1 MSAMA
6 EPLPHAADANQASA
20 SDPSAS
26 AWVSANAGTGKT
38 EVLVRR
44 VLRLLLAGSEPQRIL
59 CLTYTKMAAAEMQ
72 NRLLKE
78 LAAWATLADATLR
91 DKLKALLVRPP
102 GDAEVK
108 AARRLFAQ
116 TLEAKGG
123 LKIYTIHGFCE
134 RLLQRF
140 PLEAEVTPH
149 FAVLDEAE
157 ASRLKGKAFD
167 AVMARAANERDG
179 PLGQAL
185 ARIVAVTVEDY
196 FRKIVDTVLARRGD
210 LSRMIALHEG
220 DPDWTKCEERCLK
233 SLFGIGEEVSEA
245 ELTAQLANV
254 LDDGDIDAMLAALD
268 GNGAESRTDQELK
281 DDLRAARSASGVAR
295 VAALKPIFLTTQN
308 EQRKTICSKGLRQ
321 AEPQRCAALDRAQS
335 RFAALVIQR
344 AQLACAEASA
354 AVLLLADTIQ
364 AEYDRAKESQAVLDY
379 DDLIFKTNAL
389 LSRAGA
395 AAWVLFKID
404 GGVDH
409 ILVDEAQ
416 DTNPEQWS
424 IIGCLAEEFF
434 AGVGASDR
442 PHTLFAVGDEKQS
455 IYSFQGADPARFGA
469 VGRTFRAKAMAI
481 EQIWNDVPL
490 TLSFRST
497 EAVLKAVDAVFSKR
511 PAAEGVLWGEG
522 DIIEHHAFRT
532 GQAGVVELWPVVTET
547 KIKPAEAFEPW
558 NEDAVPPHAVDV
570 LCGSIAGQIKAW
582 LDKGE
587 ALESE
592 GRKIKAGDI
601 LILVRRRDP
610 FIAPMI
616 RALKREKIAVAGAD
630 RMQLLQQIAVM
641 DLMVL
646 ADVLLMPEDD
656 LSLAVVL
663 KSPLFGLTDDD
674 LFEIAYERRTSLW
687 NVLQAKAKENARFK
701 EPADT
706 LSHWLSRVDLAPPY
720 EFFLELLG
728 ENGQEMRKR
737 MLTRLGPEAA
747 ESLDELLDL
756 ALAFDREA
764 PPSLQGLVNA
774 MRSTDVEIKRDMEQK
789 RDEVR
794 IMTVHGAKGLQ
805 APIVFLPDTCML
817 PRPQGASIHTLAR
830 HGFPPEEV
838 GHIVWPAGGNTLEHT
853 EEAKRIARKAEI
865 EEYHRLLYVAMTR
878 ARDRLYICGWEG
890 VKKREMN
897 CWYDL
902 VEQGL
907 SGLLTETAGYDGK
920 PVRRLT
926 SKQTVPVK
934 AAGEAE
940 AGIEAAELPDWAT
953 KPAPTER
960 SRQLLTPSG
969 LGALLGDTASPHPEQ
984 PPLGPKELA
993 DNRRFARGR
1002 LVHALLQHLP
1012 EVAAADREGAARNFV
1027 AARGRDLPEEMRQ
1040 EIVSETLAIVEDTRF
1055 SALFAPGS
1063 LSEVPVVARFDEGDG
1078 ARDLSGQIDR
1088 LAILDDALLVLDYKT
1103 NRPPPS
1109 TPDDV
1114 APGYIAQLAAYRAA
1128 LRLMFPERTLKAAI
1142 LWTDGPKLMEIP
1154 STLLDLAERRILQ
1167 ESPSLDVTGVRT

>member
-1 MSAMA
+1 MSAIP
-6 EPLPHAADANQASA
+6 EPLPHAADANQARA

-44 VLRLLLAGSEPQRIL
+44 VLRQLLAGSEPQRIL

-78 LAAWATLADATLR
+78 LAAWATMEDGTLR
-91 DKLKALLVRPP
+91 ERLASLLGRAP
-102 GDAEVK
+102 GDAEAK

-157 ASRLKGKAFD
+157 AVRLKGAAFD
-167 AVMARAANERDG
+167 AVMARAAADRDG

-185 ARIVAVTVEDY
+185 AKIVAVTVEDY
-196 FRKIVDTVLARRGD
+196 FRKIVDTVLGRRGD
-210 LSRMIALHEG
+210 LARMMALHEG
-220 DPDWTKCEERCLK
+220 DPDWTRCEERCLK
-233 SLFGIGEEVSEA
+233 RLFGLGEEVSEA
-245 ELTAQLANV
+245 ELTTQLADV
-254 LDDGDIDAMLAALD
+254 LADSDVEALLAALEV
-268 GNGAESRTDQELK
+268 NGEESRTDQELR
-281 DDLRAARSASGVAR
+281 DGLQATRAASGAVR
-295 VAALKPIFLTTQN
+295 VAALRPIFLTDKNTP
-308 EQRKTICSKGLRQ
+308 RRSVCSKTLRQ
-321 AEPQRCAALDRAQS
+321 AEPRLCAALDIAQG
-335 RFAALVIQR
+335 RFDRLATQR

-364 AEYDRAKESQAVLDY
+364 AEYDRAKQSEAVLDY
-379 DDLIFKTNAL
+379 DDLILKTNVL

-416 DTNPEQWS
+416 DTNPKQWS
-424 IIGCLAEEFF
+424 IIERLAEEFF
-434 AGVGASDR
+434 AGEGASDTLR
-442 PHTLFAVGDEKQS
+442 TLFAVGDEKQS
-455 IYSFQGADPARFGA
+455 IYSFQGADPVRFGT
-469 VGRTFRAKAMAI
+469 VGRRFRAKAMAI
-481 EQIWNDVPL
+481 EQTWNDVPL

-497 EAVLKAVDAVFSKR
+497 EAVLKAVDAVFNKR
-511 PAAEGVLWGEG
+511 PAAEGVIWHDG

-532 GQAGVVELWPVVTET
+532 GQAGLVELWPVVAET
-547 KIKPAEAFEPW
+547 KIEPAEAFEPW

-570 LCGSIAGQIKAW
+570 LCQRIAGQIKAW
-582 LDKGE
+582 LDKDE
-587 ALESE
+587 ELESE

-601 LILVRRRDP
+601 LILVRRREP
-610 FIAPMI
+610 FTAPMI

-641 DLMVL
+641 DLMAL

-663 KSPLFGLTDDD
+663 KSPMFGLNDDD
-674 LFEIAYERRTSLW
+674 LFELAFDRRTSLW
-687 NVLQAKAKENARFK
+687 NVLQAKAKENARFT
-701 EPADT
+701 EAAET
-706 LSHWLSRVDLAPPY
+706 LSRWLSRVDLTPPY

-728 ENGQEMRKR
+728 ESGQAMRKR

-747 ESLDELLDL
+747 ESLDEFLDL
-756 ALAFDREA
+756 ALGFDREA
-764 PPSLQGLVNA
+764 PPSLQGFVNA

-805 APIVFLPDTCML
+805 APIVFLPDTCMR
-817 PRPQGASIHTLAR
+817 PRPQGASIHLLAR
-830 HGFPPEEV
+830 HGVPPEEV
-838 GHIVWPAGGNTLEHT
+838 GHIVWPAGGNALTHI
-853 EEAKRIARKAEI
+853 EEAKDLARKAEL

-878 ARDRLYICGWEG
+878 ARDRLYVCGWQG
-890 VKKREMN
+890 VKKREDN

-907 SGLLTETAGYDGK
+907 RELLTEAAGYDGK
-920 PVRRLT
+920 PVQRLI
-926 SKQTVPVK
+926 SEQTVPVK
-934 AAGEAE
+934 APCEAE
-940 AGIEAAELPDWAT
+940 AAAAAELPDWAT
-953 KPAPTER
+953 QPAPAER
-960 SRQLLTPSG
+960 SRAILTPSG
-969 LGALLGDTASPHPEQ
+969 LGALLGDAAPAYPEQ
-984 PPLGPKELA
+984 PPLGPKALA

-1002 LVHALLQHLP
+1002 LVHTLLQHLP

-1027 AARGRDLPEEMRQ
+1027 AARGRDLPEEMRE
-1040 EIVSETLAIVEDTRF
+1040 EIVSETLAIVQDTRF
-1055 SALFAPGS
+1055 APLFAPGS
-1063 LSEVPVVARFDEGDG
+1063 LSEVPIVARLGEGDI
-1078 ARDLSGQIDR
+1078 SGQIDR
-1088 LAILDDALLVLDYKT
+1088 LAVLDDALLVLDYKT

-1109 TPDDV
+1109 VPDEV

-1128 LRLMFPERTLKAAI
+1128 LRLMFPERALRAAI
-1142 LWTDGPKLMEIP
+1142 IWTDGPKLMEIP
-1154 STLLDLAERRILQ
+1154 STLLDLAERRMLQ
-1167 ESPSLDVTGVRT
+1167 KGPSLDVAGART

>member
-1 MSAMA
+1 VSARP
-6 EPLPHAADANQASA
+6 ELLPYAADANQARA

-26 AWVSANAGTGKT
+26 AWVSASAGTGKT

-78 LAAWATLADATLR
+78 LAAWATLAE
-91 DKLKALLVRPP
+91 DKLRERLASLLGRGPD
-102 GDAEVK
+102 DAEAK
-108 AARRLFAQ
+108 SARRLFAQ

-157 ASRLKGKAFD
+157 AVRLKGAAFD
-167 AVMARAANERDG
+167 AVMARAAKERDG

-185 ARIVAVTVEDY
+185 AKIVAVTVEDH
-196 FRKIVDTVLARRGD
+196 FRKIVDTVLGRRGD
-210 LSRMIALHEG
+210 LARMMALHES
-220 DPDWTKCEERCLK
+220 DPDWTRREERCLK
-233 SLFGIGEEVSEA
+233 RLFGLGEEVSEV
-245 ELTAQLANV
+245 ELTAQLADV
-254 LDDGDIDAMLAALD
+254 LADSDIDALLAALE
-268 GNGAESRTDQELK
+268 GNGAESRTDQELR
-281 DDLRAARSASGVAR
+281 DGLRAARAATGSAR
-295 VAALKPIFLTTQN
+295 VAALRPIFLTDKNTP
-308 EQRKTICSKGLRQ
+308 RRSVCSKALRQ
-321 AEPQRCAALDRAQS
+321 AEPRLCAVLDLAQD
-335 RFAALVIQR
+335 RFDRLATQR

-364 AEYDRAKESQAVLDY
+364 AEYDRAKQSGAVLDY
-379 DDLIFKTNAL
+379 DDLILKTNVL

-404 GGVDH
+404 GGIDH

-424 IIGCLAEEFF
+424 IIERLAEEFF
-434 AGVGASDR
+434 AGEGASDTLR
-442 PHTLFAVGDEKQS
+442 TLFAVGDEKQS
-455 IYSFQGADPARFGA
+455 IYSFQGADPVRFGT
-469 VGRTFRAKAMAI
+469 VGRAFRAKAMAI
-481 EQIWNDVPL
+481 EQTWNDVPL

-511 PAAEGVLWGEG
+511 PAADGVIWNDG

-532 GQAGVVELWPVVTET
+532 GQAGLVELWPVVTET
-547 KIKPAEAFEPW
+547 KIEPAEAFEPW

-570 LCGSIAGQIKAW
+570 LCQRIAGQIKAW
-582 LDKGE
+582 LDKDE
-587 ALESE
+587 ELEPE

-601 LILVRRRDP
+601 LILVRRREP
-610 FIAPMI
+610 FTAPMI

-641 DLMVL
+641 DLMAL

-663 KSPLFGLTDDD
+663 KSPLFGLNDDD
-674 LFEIAYERRTSLW
+674 LFELAFDRRTSLW
-687 NVLQAKAKENARFK
+687 NVLQAKAKENARFT
-701 EPADT
+701 ESAET
-706 LSHWLSRVDLAPPY
+706 LSRWLSRVDLAPPY

-728 ENGQEMRKR
+728 ENGQAMRKR

-747 ESLDELLDL
+747 ESLDEFLDL
-756 ALAFDREA
+756 ALGFDRES
-764 PPSLQGLVNA
+764 PPSLQGFVNA

-817 PRPQGASIHTLAR
+817 PRRQGASIHLLAR
-830 HGFPPEEV
+830 HGVPPEEV
-838 GHIVWPAGGNTLEHT
+838 RHIVWPAGGNALEHI
-853 EEAKRIARKAEI
+853 EKAKDLARKAEL

-878 ARDRLYICGWEG
+878 ARDRLYVCGWSQKEAPE
-890 VKKREMN
+890 KAS
-897 CWYDL
+897 WYEL
-902 VEQGL
+902 VDQGL
-907 SGLLTETAGYDGK
+907 QGLLTESAGYDGK
-920 PVRRLT
+920 PVQRLI
-926 SKQTVPVK
+926 SEQTVAVK
-934 AAGEAE
+934 APCEAE
-940 AGIEAAELPDWAT
+940 AAADAAELPDWASR
-953 KPAPTER
+953 PAPAER
-960 SRQLLTPSG
+960 SRAILTPSG
-969 LGALLGDTASPHPEQ
+969 LGALLGDSASPYPEQ
-984 PPLGPKELA
+984 PPLGPKALA

-1002 LVHALLQHLP
+1002 LVHTLLQHLP

-1027 AARGRDLPEEMRQ
+1027 AARGRDLPEEMRE
-1040 EIVSETLAIVEDTRF
+1040 EIVSETLSIVQDERF
-1055 SALFAPGS
+1055 APLFAPGS
-1063 LSEVPVVARFDEGDG
+1063 LSEVPIVARLGEGDI
-1078 ARDLSGQIDR
+1078 SGQIDR
-1088 LAILDDALLVLDYKT
+1088 LAVLDDALLVLDYKT

-1109 TPDDV
+1109 VPEEV

-1128 LRLMFPERTLKAAI
+1128 LRLMFPEQALRAAI
-1142 LWTDGPKLMEIP
+1142 IWTDGPKLMEIP
-1154 STLLDLAERRILQ
+1154 STLLDLAERRMLQ
-1167 ESPSLDVTGVRT
+1167 KGPSLDVAGART

>member
-1 MSAMA
+1 VSASP
-6 EPLPHAADANQASA
+6 EPLPHTDANQARA

-78 LAAWATLADATLR
+78 LAAWATLADGKLR
-91 DKLKALLVRPP
+91 ERLASLLGRAPD
-102 GDAEVK
+102 DAEIK

-140 PLEAEVTPH
+140 PLEAEVTPN

-157 ASRLKGKAFD
+157 AVRLKGEAFD
-167 AVMARAANERDG
+167 AVMARAAKERDG
-179 PLGQAL
+179 PLGEAL
-185 ARIVAVTVEDY
+185 AKIVAVTVEDY
-196 FRKIVDTVLARRGD
+196 FRKIVDTVLGRRGD
-210 LSRMIALHEG
+210 LARMMALHEG
-220 DPDWTKCEERCLK
+220 DPDWTRCEERCLK
-233 SLFGIGEEVSEA
+233 RLFGLAEQVCEA
-245 ELTAQLANV
+245 ELTEQLADV
-254 LDDGDIDAMLAALD
+254 LANSDIDALLAALEV
-268 GNGAESRTDQELK
+268 NGAESRTDQELR
-281 DDLRAARSASGVAR
+281 DGLQAARAASGAAR
-295 VAALKPIFLTTQN
+295 VAALKPLFLTTQN
-308 EQRKTICSKGLRQ
+308 TPRRSVCSKDLRQ
-321 AEPQRCAALDRAQS
+321 AEPQLCAALDLAQD
-335 RFAALVIQR
+335 RFDRLATQR

-354 AVLLLADTIQ
+354 AVLLLGDTIQ
-364 AEYDRAKESQAVLDY
+364 AEYTRAKQSEAVLDY
-379 DDLIFKTNAL
+379 DDLILRTKAL

-424 IIGCLAEEFF
+424 IIERLAEEFF
-434 AGVGASDR
+434 AGEGAR
-442 PHTLFAVGDEKQS
+442 AKLRTLFAVGDEKQS
-455 IYSFQGADPARFGA
+455 IYSFQGADPVRFGT

-481 EQIWNDVPL
+481 EQTWNAVPL

-511 PAAEGVLWGEG
+511 PAADGVIWNDG

-532 GQAGVVELWPVVTET
+532 GQAGLVELWPVVAET
-547 KIKPAEAFEPW
+547 KIEPAEAFEPW

-570 LCGSIAGQIKAW
+570 LCGRIAGQIKVW
-582 LDKGE
+582 LDTGE
-587 ALESE
+587 ELESE

-610 FIAPMI
+610 FTAPMI

-641 DLMVL
+641 DLMAL
-646 ADVLLMPEDD
+646 ADVLLMPDDD

-663 KSPLFGLTDDD
+663 KSPLFGLNDDD
-674 LFEIAYERRTSLW
+674 LFELTFERRTSLW
-687 NVLQAKAKENARFK
+687 NVLQAKAQETARFK
-701 EPADT
+701 EAADL
-706 LSHWLSRVDLAPPY
+706 LSRWLLRVDLTPPY

-728 ENGQEMRKR
+728 ENGQAMRKR

-747 ESLDELLDL
+747 ESLDEFLDL
-756 ALAFDREA
+756 ALGFDRES
-764 PPSLQGLVNA
+764 PPSLQGFVNA

-805 APIVFLPDTCML
+805 APIVFLPDTCMR
-817 PRPQGASIHTLAR
+817 PRPQGASIHLLAR
-830 HGFPPEEV
+830 HGVPPDEI
-838 GHIVWPAGGNTLEHT
+838 GHIVWPAGGNALSHI
-853 EEAKRIARKAEI
+853 EEAKDLARKAEI

-878 ARDRLYICGWEG
+878 ARDRLYVCGWSQKDSPE
-890 VKKREMN
+890 KAS
-897 CWYDL
+897 WYEL
-902 VEQGL
+902 VDQGL
-907 SGLLTETAGYDGK
+907 KGLLTETAGYDGK
-920 PVRRLT
+920 PVQRLI
-926 SKQTVPVK
+926 SEQSVPVK
-934 AAGEAE
+934 ALCEAE
-940 AGIEAAELPDWAT
+940 AATAAADLPEWAK
-953 KPAPTER
+953 KPAPAER
-960 SRQLLTPSG
+960 SRAILTPSG
-969 LGALLGDTASPHPEQ
+969 LGALLGDAASSYPEQ
-984 PPLGPKELA
+984 PPLGPKALA

-1002 LVHALLQHLP
+1002 LVHTLLQHLP
-1012 EVAAADREGAARNFV
+1012 GVAAADREGAARNFV
-1027 AARGRDLPEEMRQ
+1027 AARGRDLPEEMRE
-1040 EIVSETLAIVEDTRF
+1040 EIVSETLAIVQDTRF
-1055 SALFAPGS
+1055 APLFAPGS
-1063 LSEVPVVARFDEGDG
+1063 LSEVPIVARLGEGDI
-1078 ARDLSGQIDR
+1078 SGQIDR
-1088 LAILDDALLVLDYKT
+1088 LALLDDALLVLDYKT
-1103 NRPPPS
+1103 NRLPPS
-1109 TPDDV
+1109 VLEEV

-1128 LRLMFPERTLKAAI
+1128 LRLIFPERTLRAAI
-1142 LWTDGPKLMEIP
+1142 IWTDGPKLMEIP
-1154 STLLDLAERRILQ
+1154 STLLDLAERRMLQ
-1167 ESPSLDVTGVRT
+1167 KGPSLDLAGART